1 MRCQFRQIL
10 SNDLCWK
17 YDMSWCKTW
26 LDISF
31 PPWKL
36 DFLQKHCHQD
46 HPKAEKS
53 HFHDRFFGFAYIFAG
68 SASSFACNR
77 GSRMK
82 GRMGRQQAKYYARS
96 HRKNLRV
103 SLDTNKKSSFA
114 LMLHIFFEKNHE
126 NNEGRTRFVIIFDR
140 VVYFISWGPG
150 VFGSK
155 SRWL

>member
-1 MRCQFRQIL
+1 
-10 SNDLCWK
+10 
-17 YDMSWCKTW
+17 
-26 LDISF
+26 
-31 PPWKL
+31 
-36 DFLQKHCHQD
+36 
-46 HPKAEKS
+46 
-53 HFHDRFFGFAYIFAG
+53 
-68 SASSFACNR
+68 
-77 GSRMK
+77 MK

-114 LMLHIFFEKNHE
+114 LMLDIFFEKNPE

>member
-1 MRCQFRQIL
+1 
-10 SNDLCWK
+10 
-17 YDMSWCKTW
+17 
-26 LDISF
+26 
-31 PPWKL
+31 
-36 DFLQKHCHQD
+36 
-46 HPKAEKS
+46 
-53 HFHDRFFGFAYIFAG
+53 
-68 SASSFACNR
+68 
-77 GSRMK
+77 MK

-114 LMLHIFFEKNHE
+114 LMLDIFLKKNPE